1 MKPRFSKL
9 YLTCLSAIATMAHA
23 DVTQLDEVVVTAA
36 RVAQPAREVVGDV
49 TVLTQKEI
57 ATQGN
62 TSLPEL
68 LARQPGVQITSNGG
82 QGKSGG
88 VFIRGANSNQTV
100 VLIDGVRYGSA
111 TTGQAAL
118 QHIPLA
124 QVDRIEILRGPAASL
139 YGADAI
145 GGVIQIFTKRGG
157 KGATPSIEIGYG
169 TQDSVEAS
177 ASLAGG
183 NEQTRYSIGLA
194 HSKTDGVSALVLP
207 KYQKFNS
214 DDDGYENNSVSANF
228 SHQFNAANEI
238 GASLLIAKVE
248 NHYDGA
254 YATKYY
260 DYRDEGTNGSATV
273 WSKNQ
278 FTSNWTS
285 KIQAGSSV
293 DDSYSYAPAKT
304 PALEETR
311 IKTRQNQLSWQND
324 VKVGPG
330 LLTLGLET
338 LAQDVSKTGGN
349 YTVDHRRINSLLG
362 GYLANLGDF
371 TLQANLRSDDN
382 SQFDRQTTGTLGGSW
397 QASDAFQL
405 GASYGTGYQA
415 PTFNQL
421 YWPNW
426 GNPNLKPQESEG
438 GEVFAR
444 YQTNQL
450 KLGATLFRNEV
461 KDFILNDRNTVKNVE
476 KVRLSGLTL
485 TADWAKDGLEAG
497 FSYDYL
503 DALDQKN
510 DRQLELRAK
519 NAGVVYAGLS
529 SNQWRLRAEV
539 QAQGERYD
547 DVWGAG
553 RVTLAGYAL
562 TNLVAEYQVAKDWAV
577 SARVNNVFD
586 KDYTQVYDYSTVGL
600 NGMLSVRWAPK

>member
-1 MKPRFSKL
+1 MNTRFSKL
-9 YLTCLSAIATMAHA
+9 YLVCLSAMSAMAHA
-23 DVTQLDEVVVTAA
+23 EVTQLDEVVVTAA
-36 RVAQPAREVVGDV
+36 RIAQPAREVVGDV
-49 TVLTQKEI
+49 TILTQQEI
-57 ATQGN
+57 ASQGN

-82 QGKSGG
+82 AGKSGG
-88 VFIRGANSNQTV
+88 VFIRGANANQTV

-157 KGATPSIEIGYG
+157 QGFTPSIEVGYG
-169 TQDSVEAS
+169 TQNSVEAN
-177 ASLAGG
+177 ANLAGG

-207 KYQKFNS
+207 KYQKYNS
-214 DDDGYENNSVSANF
+214 DDDGYQNNSLSANI
-228 SHQFNAANEI
+228 SHQLNAANEI
-238 GASLLIAKVE
+238 GASLLVAKVE
-248 NHYDGA
+248 NHYDNA
-254 YATKYY
+254 FVSKYY
-260 DYRDEGTNGSATV
+260 DYRDKGTNGSASV

-278 FTSNWTS
+278 LTDNWTS

-293 DDSYSYAPAKT
+293 DDSYSYAPATT
-304 PALEETR
+304 PAQEETR

-324 VKVGPG
+324 IKVGPG
-330 LLTLGLET
+330 VATLGVET

-382 SQFDRQTTGTLGGSW
+382 SQFDRQTTGTLGGAW
-397 QASDAFQL
+397 QATDTIQL

-421 YWPNW
+421 YWPGF
-426 GNPNLKPQESEG
+426 GNPKLKPQESEG

-450 KLGATLFRNEV
+450 KLGATLYRNEV
-461 KDFILNDRNTVKNVE
+461 KNFILNSQNLVRNVDQ
-476 KVRLSGLTL
+476 VRLSGATL
-485 TADWAKDGLEAG
+485 TADWSSDGLEVG

-510 DRQLELRAK
+510 DRQLARRAK
-519 NAGVVYAGLS
+519 NAGVIYAGYGTD
-529 SNQWRLRAEV
+529 QWRVRGEV
-539 QAQGERYD
+539 QAQGKRYE
-547 DVWGAG
+547 DVFGAG
-553 RVTLAGYAL
+553 RVTLAGYGL
-562 TNLVAEYQVAKDWAV
+562 TNIVAEYQVAKDWAIT
-577 SARVNNVFD
+577 ARVNNVFD
-586 KDYTQVYDYSTVGL
+586 KEYNLAYDYSTVGL
-600 NGMLSVRWAPK
+600 NGMLSVRWSPK